1 MYCTTPY
8 ARLTRVVGVNYA
20 LFGACS
26 NTLAVDK
33 LHACVYSNSSFIIHC
48 ERCASRLH
56 TKLGIAL
63 SFRKSFYLIV
73 LIAWSDQGI
82 DCIYLIHLY
91 YQVKLYQQDEKTT
104 IKSCLNMSSWYSRSC
119 WMLKINPKGQFF
131 NLHKIFNSSYW
142 NMISNFHVGFKEI
155 DIAQR
160 CLFLGSQLWND
171 SPASC

>member
-1 MYCTTPY
+1 MYCSTPY
-8 ARLTRVVGVNYA
+8 TCLTRVVGVNYA

-26 NTLAVDK
+26 NTRAVDK

-91 YQVKLYQQDEKTT
+91 YQVKLHQQDEKTT
-104 IKSCLNMSSWYSRSC
+104 IKSCLNMLSWYSRSC
-119 WMLKINPKGQFF
+119 WMLKINPKGQFLIYTRF
-131 NLHKIFNSSYW
+131 STVHTEIWSQ
-142 NMISNFHVGFKEI
+142 ISMLVLKK
-155 DIAQR
+155 
-160 CLFLGSQLWND
+160 ST
-171 SPASC
+171 

>member
-56 TKLGIAL
+56 TKLEIAL

-73 LIAWSDQGI
+73 LITWSDQGI

-91 YQVKLYQQDEKTT
+91 YQLKLHQQDEKTT

-119 WMLKINPKGQFF
+119 WMLKINPKGQFLIYTRF
-131 NLHKIFNSSYW
+131 STVHTEIWSQIF
-142 NMISNFHVGFKEI
+142 MLVL
-155 DIAQR
+155 R
-160 CLFLGSQLWND
+160 D
-171 SPASC
+171 ST

>member
-1 MYCTTPY
+1 MRKWLSALENQRMLENMILTPDFPFALFYFFVCLWLGRMYCTTPY

-48 ERCASRLH
+48 ERRASRLH

-82 DCIYLIHLY
+82 DLGLVVLPTEI
-91 YQVKLYQQDEKTT
+91 T
-104 IKSCLNMSSWYSRSC
+104 SSRWKNDHQE
-119 WMLKINPKGQFF
+119 LPE
-131 NLHKIFNSSYW
+131 
-142 NMISNFHVGFKEI
+142 HVILVLPVLLDAK
-155 DIAQR
+155 
-160 CLFLGSQLWND
+160 NK
-171 SPASC
+171 P